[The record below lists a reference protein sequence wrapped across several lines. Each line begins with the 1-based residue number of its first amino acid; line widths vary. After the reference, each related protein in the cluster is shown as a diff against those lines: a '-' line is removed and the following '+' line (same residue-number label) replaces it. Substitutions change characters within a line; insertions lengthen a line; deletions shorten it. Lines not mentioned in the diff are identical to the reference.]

1 MWDSDEVNST
11 PVLQPT
17 KVPQA
22 SKVLPPNVLI
32 RIFSLLPVPSL
43 AQVALVSRRFKVL
56 VYDDE
61 IWDSKLSIMLEN
73 DTGAL
78 AAMLGIL

>member
-1 MWDSDEVNST
+1 MINDEETSIH
-11 PVLQPT
+11 VLQPT
-17 KVPQA
+17 KVI
-22 SKVLPPNVLI
+22 PPNVLI
-32 RIFSLLPVPSL
+32 RIFQFLPVPSL

-61 IWDSKLSIMLEN
+61 IWDNKLRILLEN

-78 AAMLGIL
+78 AAMLGK